1 MDNRTLILSADT
13 AIRLDNLARRLGLPV
28 EQALTQISGRMDV
41 MDRIAAML
49 AVEVV
54 AGPAPLRLRPAEA
67 VSEEIAVIETG
78 VNTVSC
84 RLPHADE
91 RFCEV
96 VKGMGYRWGGM
107 WWTRIIGK
115 FAEPV
120 SDRAVELGV
129 RILAAGFPLEVRSA
143 EFQRR
148 IAASEYT
155 PETRTWVSARTA
167 GKYAG
172 WFCIQWDR
180 EERDYFERASLIQGT
195 RCYPGAALAPAA
207 RYDEVLDFAEVH
219 GFAVSDG
226 ALDLA
231 KKAKCERDAML
242 LVTPVVRPSTGS
254 GCGVEG
260 GVIPPL
266 HPSTEVIGICDELA
280 DEPF

>member
-1 MDNRTLILSADT
+1 MDAHSLTLSADT
-13 AIRLDNLARRLGLPV
+13 GIRLDNLARRLGLPL
-28 EQALTQISGRMDV
+28 EQALAQMAGRMDV

-49 AVEVV
+49 AVEVDV
-54 AGPAPLRLRPAEA
+54 SPAPLRLRPAEA

-96 VKGMGYRWGGM
+96 VKGLGYRWGGM

-143 EFQRR
+143 ELHQR
-148 IAASEYT
+148 IAVSEYA
-155 PETRTWVSARTA
+155 PETRNWVSARTA

-207 RYDEVLDFAEVH
+207 RYDEVLDFAEIH

-231 KKAKCERDAML
+231 VKAKRERDAML
-242 LVTPVVRPSTGS
+242 LVTPVVRDGMGRGEVTS
-254 GCGVEG
+254 
-260 GVIPPL
+260 PL